1 MNSFTMFLLQT
12 MLFICA
18 SSIYYILFYIAINL
32 LNCMVK
38 SFLHKELSKKVMK
51 LLPLSIISFL
61 IILGIYNMLHIER
74 TSYSIST
81 EHTFSQEN
89 NTYKVILVADLHYG
103 TTSFEQTLVSLQE
116 KINSENADFI
126 LILGDVVD
134 ENSTYQDMQTAF
146 SYLGNLNSKYGS
158 YFIYGNHDRQ
168 MLKKESSRAFS
179 PEELYETICD
189 NGITILKDEML
200 TINNDILLVG
210 REDYSMEEDRLGIP
224 KLMEDTSTE
233 DYILMMNHKPQDFEV
248 CEKSGVDLLVSGHT
262 HNGQVWPLNWFL
274 TWFADNCLM
283 YGMAESTES
292 DFKVIVTSGV
302 GGWALPIRNS
312 SPAEYVVIDL
322 IGQPQTASSN
332 PN

>member
-12 MLFICA
+12 MLFI
-18 SSIYYILFYIAINL
+18 SVLFLYYILFYIAINL
-32 LNCMVK
+32 LNCMIK
-38 SFLHKELSKKVMK
+38 PLLHKALSKKAMR

-61 IILGIYNMLHIER
+61 IVLGIYNMLHIER

-81 EHTFSQEN
+81 EHTFSQED

-116 KINSENADFI
+116 KINSENADLI

-146 SYLGNLNSKYGS
+146 SYLSNLNSKYGS

-168 MLKKESSRAFS
+168 MLKKESSRSFS
-179 PEELYETICD
+179 PEELHDTICN
-189 NGITILKDEML
+189 NGITILKDDML
-200 TINNDILLVG
+200 TINDDILLVG
-210 REDYSMEEDRLGIP
+210 REDYSMEHDRLSIP
-224 KLMEDTSTE
+224 ELMKDATTE
-233 DYILMMNHKPQDFEV
+233 HYVLMMNHKPQDFEA
-248 CEKSGVDLLVSGHT
+248 CQQSGVDLLVSGHT

-274 TWFADNCLM
+274 TWFANNSLM

-292 DFKVIVTSGV
+292 DFKAIVTSGV

-322 IGQPQTASSN
+322 IGQP
-332 PN
+332 